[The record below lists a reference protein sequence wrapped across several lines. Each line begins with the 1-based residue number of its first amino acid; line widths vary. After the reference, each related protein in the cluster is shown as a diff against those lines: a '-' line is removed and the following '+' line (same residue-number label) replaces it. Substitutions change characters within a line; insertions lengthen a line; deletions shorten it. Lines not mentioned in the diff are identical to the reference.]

1 MQSLPRTAR
10 GAVWLWVTLT
20 VILWNG
26 IYDVLVTRGV
36 KEYLLRRAMHE
47 AGRGPDVQL
56 ALMMD
61 LTVHDAFWMA
71 TLWASIILLAGL
83 WTVRMCTRDR
93 PRANAEV
100 SLVNSE
106 L

>member
-1 MQSLPRTAR
+1 MRSLKSAERVGVA
-10 GAVWLWVTLT
+10 LWVIIAI
-20 VILWNG
+20 VAWNG
-26 IYDVLVTRGV
+26 IYDVLITRGV
-36 KEYLLRRAMHE
+36 KEYLLRHAMHE

-61 LTVHDAFWMA
+61 LAVRDAFWIA

-93 PRANAEV
+93 QQAEADV
-100 SLVNSE
+100 SL
-106 L
+106 